1 MPIDAFHPE
10 ASHGRTLPVRL
21 GAEDLP
27 ALVTFEGRAN
37 DDAWSE
43 ALLEAALRD
52 ENYAVWG
59 VRSAND
65 SALWAVAIL
74 AYLPFDAELQSICV
88 LPDARRQGLAR
99 EMLGWV
105 MRCAR
110 ARGAERLLLEL
121 RESNL
126 AARRLYERAGFRID
140 GQRRGYYR
148 RDDGRGEDALL
159 MSRDLV

>member
-1 MPIDAFHPE
+1 MPIDAFHSE
-10 ASHGRTLPVRL
+10 AYHGRISLVRL
-21 GAEDLP
+21 GADDLP
-27 ALVTFEGRAN
+27 ALVAFERQAN

-43 ALLEAALRD
+43 ALLEAALRG
-52 ENYAVWG
+52 EGYAVWG
-59 VRSAND
+59 ARSAED

-99 EMLGWV
+99 EMLGWI

-110 ARGAERLLLEL
+110 TQGAEHLLLEL
-121 RESNL
+121 RASNV
-126 AARRLYERAGFRID
+126 AARKLYESVGFEVD

-148 RDDGRGEDALL
+148 REDGRSEDALL
-159 MSRDLV
+159 MSRALA

>member
-1 MPIDAFHPE
+1 MSIDAFHPE
-10 ASHGRTLPVRL
+10 AFTGGAIPVRL
-21 GAEDLP
+21 DADDLP
-27 ALVTFEGRAN
+27 VLMAFERRAN

-52 ENYAVWG
+52 DGYAVWG
-59 VRSAND
+59 IRSAED
-65 SALWAVAIL
+65 STLWAVAIL

-88 LPDARRQGLAR
+88 LPDARRQGLAWK
-99 EMLGWV
+99 MLGWV

-110 ARGAERLLLEL
+110 AQGAERLLLEL